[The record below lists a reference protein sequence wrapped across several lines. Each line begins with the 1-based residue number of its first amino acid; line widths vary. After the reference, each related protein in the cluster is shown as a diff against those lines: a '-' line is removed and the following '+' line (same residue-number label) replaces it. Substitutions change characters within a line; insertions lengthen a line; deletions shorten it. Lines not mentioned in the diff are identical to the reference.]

1 MESLKVLVRKPE
13 TVIVDVRS
21 PWEYEM
27 DHIPGA
33 KNIPLEEISFK
44 LDEFRTF
51 NHPVVLY
58 CRSGNRSGMA
68 VNILKQNGVAE
79 VYNGGGLGDMQF
91 LLN

>member
-33 KNIPLEEISFK
+33 KNIPLEEISFN

-79 VYNGGGLGDMQF
+79 VYNGGSLGDMQF

>member
-1 MESLKVLVRKPE
+1 MESLKELVRKPE

-33 KNIPLEEISFK
+33 KNIPLEEISLK

-51 NHPVVLY
+51 NNPVVLY
-58 CRSGNRSGMA
+58 CQSGNRSGMA
-68 VNILKQNGVAE
+68 VNLLKQHGVAE